1 MGDNSKLT
9 SYFFAVEL
17 ELDDAYA
24 SDSSGDSFWSKFA
37 DGVNALISLG
47 RGDVAGAAL
56 FLRFFFVP
64 SSGSSWIL
72 LGRWWLW
79 LRLRLG

>member
-1 MGDNSKLT
+1 MVSLYFHYGKGHCMGDNSKLT

-17 ELDDAYA
+17 ELDDVYA

-47 RGDVAGAAL
+47 RGDVAGATL
-56 FLRFFFVP
+56 SLRFFFRP
-64 SSGSSWIL
+64 LI
-72 LGRWWLW
+72 
-79 LRLRLG
+79 RL